1 MLEIKIKLTSLF
13 LDFCQFTLKYSNF
26 YLVIFLPLIILA
38 SRMCGKMIRK
48 YCWDA
53 ISCFPQNQSL
63 SMRMNSVTFS
73 STNIH
78 AFPTFTWLRTW
89 NHDKTVYLSLGKMS
103 LETTT
108 SRIASSPFARC
119 LWLYLAQ
126 KQRGSKTWKW
136 KLDRVTTE
144 KRRDVVQKAPVNMST
159 DKRFNEWMYH
169 TCLFKWDLRDIMF
182 NFSLLF
188 FCSCFYMS

>member
-1 MLEIKIKLTSLF
+1 
-13 LDFCQFTLKYSNF
+13 
-26 YLVIFLPLIILA
+26 
-38 SRMCGKMIRK
+38 MIRK
-48 YCWDA
+48 YCRDA

-63 SMRMNSVTFS
+63 SMRMSSVTFS

-169 TCLFKWDLRDIMF
+169 TCLFKWDLCSIFLFSFSVLVFTCLKM
-182 NFSLLF
+182 NFFFFSVSLCISVIEFIYFFFLF
-188 FCSCFYMS
+188 SIFRLFCNCSFSVVLI

>member
-1 MLEIKIKLTSLF
+1 
-13 LDFCQFTLKYSNF
+13 
-26 YLVIFLPLIILA
+26 
-38 SRMCGKMIRK
+38 
-48 YCWDA
+48 
-53 ISCFPQNQSL
+53 
-63 SMRMNSVTFS
+63 MRMNSVTFS

-103 LETTT
+103 LETP
-108 SRIASSPFARC
+108 RPEVASSPFARC

-144 KRRDVVQKAPVNMST
+144 KRRDVVQKAPVNMSKT

-169 TCLFKWDLRDIMF
+169 TCLFKRDLRDIMF
-182 NFSLLF
+182 NFSFFF
-188 FCSCFYMS
+188 FCSCFYVSQNEFFLYLYVYLLGSLFLLSFVFRLFCNFPFPSYQRKEM